1 VRIVIALA
9 TAGGEMTTCAMAER
23 DWQRQYRLSKALWHY
38 QIVRLDH
45 EDAKTLRTLAEREK
59 TTVAE
64 LIRTF
69 VTWGLEEYELTHAR
83 GGKED

>member
-1 VRIVIALA
+1 MKHA
-9 TAGGEMTTCAMAER
+9 TATR
-23 DWQRQYRLSKALWHY
+23 DWQRQYQRSKALWHY

-45 EDAKTLRTLAEREK
+45 DDAQILRTLAERERV
-59 TTVAE
+59 TVPE

-69 VTWGLEEYELTHAR
+69 ISWGLEEYDLQTAR

>member
-1 VRIVIALA
+1 MKRA
-9 TAGGEMTTCAMAER
+9 TATR
-23 DWQRQYRLSKALWHY
+23 DWQHAYRRSKALWHY
-38 QIVRLDH
+38 QIIR
-45 EDAKTLRTLAEREK
+45 AERER

-69 VTWGLEEYELTHAR
+69 VTWGLEEYELQTAR